1 MPGGV
6 SAKASTTRRALWRR
20 GVFVVLAAIACA
32 ALVGSAAAA
41 PASGGRHMPYLSL
54 MNERVAI
61 KKLPFLLRFSFRQF
75 GRHGLRSRR
84 PPKHGLVWFGEA
96 KQRGATFQVGG
107 TKHWLCDFEISEG
120 EAGGGGGSCA
130 TLADVRRMDE
140 LSIDSCG
147 GSHQY
152 RINGLAP
159 NGVTGIEVER
169 SDGAITRTI
178 PVVDNIIAFSIGH
191 VDVTLRAV
199 GDAAAERLERNL
211 PLGGPGGSSR
221 GGCSGYAFTE
231 AAEPKG

>member
-1 MPGGV
+1 
-6 SAKASTTRRALWRR
+6 LWRR
-20 GVFVVLAAIACA
+20 GLIIGLAAVACA
-32 ALVGSAAAA
+32 ALAGSAGAA

-75 GRHGLRSRR
+75 GRHGLRGRR
-84 PPKHGLVWFGEA
+84 PQMHGPVWFGEA

-107 TKHWLCDFEISEG
+107 TKHWLCDFEIPEG

-169 SDGAITRTI
+169 SDGTITRTI
-178 PVVDNIIAFSIGH
+178 PVVDNIVAFSIGH
-191 VDVTLRAV
+191 VDVTLHGV
-199 GDAAAERLERNL
+199 GDAAAEAIERNL
-211 PLGGPGGSSR
+211 PLAGSSGSSR

-231 AAEPKG
+231 VKPGS

>member
-1 MPGGV
+1 
-6 SAKASTTRRALWRR
+6 
-20 GVFVVLAAIACA
+20 
-32 ALVGSAAAA
+32 
-41 PASGGRHMPYLSL
+41 MPYVSL

-75 GRHGLRSRR
+75 GRDGLHGRR
-84 PPKHGLVWFGEA
+84 PPKHGPVWFGEVE
-96 KQRGATFQVGG
+96 QRGATFQVAG
-107 TKHWLCDFEISEG
+107 TKHWLCDFETPAG
-120 EAGGGGGSCA
+120 EVGGGGGSCA

-169 SDGAITRTI
+169 SDGKITRTI

-191 VDVTLRAV
+191 EDITLRGV
-199 GDAAAERLERNL
+199 GDAVAERLERNL
-211 PLGGPGGSSR
+211 PLGAPSGSSR
-221 GGCSGYAFTE
+221 GGCSGYAFIE
-231 AAEPKG
+231 ARSPRDS

>member
-20 GVFVVLAAIACA
+20 GVAVVLAAIVCA
-32 ALVGSAAAA
+32 ALVGSAGAA

-61 KKLPFLLRFSFRQF
+61 KKLPFLLRFSFREF
-75 GRHGLRSRR
+75 GRHGLGGRR
-84 PPKHGLVWFGEA
+84 PPEHGPVWFGEA
-96 KQRGATFQVGG
+96 KQRGATFQAGG
-107 TKHWLCDFEISEG
+107 TKHWLCDFEIPAG

-169 SDGAITRTI
+169 SDGSITRTI

-191 VDVTLRAV
+191 VDITLHGV
-199 GDAAAERLERNL
+199 GDAAAERLERSL
-211 PLGGPGGSSR
+211 PLGGSSGSSR

-231 AAEPKG
+231 VKPGS

>member
-1 MPGGV
+1 VTKGSSIARSG
-6 SAKASTTRRALWRR
+6 LWRR
-20 GVFVVLAAIACA
+20 GLIIGLAAVACA
-32 ALVGSAAAA
+32 ALAGSAAAA

-75 GRHGLRSRR
+75 GRHGLGGRR

-107 TKHWLCDFEISEG
+107 TKHWLCDFEIPEG

-159 NGVTGIEVER
+159 NGVTGVEVER
-169 SDGAITRTI
+169 SDGTITRTI
-178 PVVDNIIAFSIGH
+178 PVVDNIVAFSIGH
-191 VDVTLRAV
+191 VDVTLHGV
-199 GDAAAERLERNL
+199 GDAAAEAIERNL
-211 PLGGPGGSSR
+211 PLAGSSGSSR
-221 GGCSGYAFTE
+221 GGCSSYAFTE
-231 AAEPKG
+231 VKPGS

>member
-1 MPGGV
+1 VTRGSSSTRPG
-6 SAKASTTRRALWRR
+6 LWRR
-20 GVFVVLAAIACA
+20 GLIIGLAAVACAVLA
-32 ALVGSAAAA
+32 GSAGAG

-75 GRHGLRSRR
+75 GRHGLRGRR

-107 TKHWLCDFEISEG
+107 TKHWLCDFEIPEG

-159 NGVTGIEVER
+159 NGVTGVEVER
-169 SDGAITRTI
+169 SDGTITRTI
-178 PVVDNIIAFSIGH
+178 PVVDNIVAFSIGH
-191 VDVTLRAV
+191 VDVTLHGV
-199 GDAAAERLERNL
+199 GDAAAEAIERNL
-211 PLGGPGGSSR
+211 PLAGSSGSSR

-231 AAEPKG
+231 VKPGS